1 MAEEPAM
8 DFEGGAAAG
17 FDAEDNLSMPLG
29 DFMAFLDSGEP
40 GDDDQHPEV
49 RRFTPPAPAFRFAL
63 IRRAFRRAGSPIR

>member
-1 MAEEPAM
+1 MAEEPPAM

-40 GDDDQHPEV
+40 GDDDDDHNQHPEV
-49 RRFTPPAPAFRFAL
+49 RRFTPPRPRFAL
-63 IRRAFRRAGSPIR
+63 P